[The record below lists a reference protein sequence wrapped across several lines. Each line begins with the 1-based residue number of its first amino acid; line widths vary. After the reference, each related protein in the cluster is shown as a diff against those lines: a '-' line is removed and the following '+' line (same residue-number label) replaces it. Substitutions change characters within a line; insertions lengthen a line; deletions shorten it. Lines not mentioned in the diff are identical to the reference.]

1 MDFDEILPDLG
12 EYGTYQKLVLWFL
25 LLPGT
30 MPCGFH
36 AYNQLFMAFT
46 PEHWCRVPDLDDKE
60 LSSEVIKNLSIP
72 YDDVSGEYSS
82 CQRYD
87 YNFSQYMSSSR
98 YLDGGGILGPPPDAK
113 VIPCDNGW
121 HYDLPEYSTS
131 VVSDWDLVCDSSFYP
146 TLALVL
152 LGASGLVGNY
162 IFGYIQDGCGRRP
175 AFFIYLLIES
185 AFGIATAFAPT
196 FHWWLVC
203 RVGVGFTVPAI
214 MSTPMVL
221 AIELVGPGKR
231 TYTTVIMNV
240 AYSFTLILLSGV
252 AYLVRDWAQL
262 SLATTIPFL
271 AFFFFW
277 CVLPE
282 SPRWLLANGRLE
294 EAEKI
299 MRKMAR
305 VNRKQLPENYMA
317 NLRRKHEIE
326 KYMTGKEDE
335 KVQRSYGVMDL
346 FRTPN
351 LCRKTLIITFIWFT
365 NTSVYVGLS
374 YYAPALGG
382 DAYLNFFLAGL
393 AELPTYLFLW
403 PSTEYWGR
411 RWTLCFSMV
420 VGGSACV
427 ATVLTQN
434 DPTVTL
440 VLYCVG
446 KFGISASFVVL
457 PLMASELYPTVVRGM
472 GLSVSAVAGMIGPI
486 VIPLINHLGSEM
498 MVLPLIIMGI
508 LLNLGG
514 IFSLMLPETLHQHL
528 PQTLEE
534 GEEFGKHWTMSDYC
548 ACCPKQPSS
557 MNGTARKMSTT
568 DSVLQD
574 RLSDGAPEESFPVSN
589 LLKSQ
594 DQERAIEDTLGGG
607 RTVEDVS
614 NPGTRGSD
622 DGRQQ
627 HHRVSFDE
635 SSLASVGSI
644 NRRRKAG
651 SPTYTQSPSPEQD
664 EEEHKLIPTSRK
676 VTVV

>member
-36 AYNQLFMAFT
+36 AYNQLFMAFK
-46 PEHWCRVPDLDDKE
+46 PKHWCNVPELDDKD
-60 LSSEVIKNLSIP
+60 LSLEAMKNISIP
-72 YDDVSGEYSS
+72 YNNVSGEYSS

-87 YNFSQYMSSSR
+87 YNFTQYMSSSR
-98 YLDGGGILGPPPDAK
+98 YLDGGGILGPPPDAEI
-113 VIPCDNGW
+113 IPCDKGW

-131 VVSDWDLVCDSSFYP
+131 VVSDWDLVCDDSFYP

-196 FHWWLVC
+196 FTWWVVC

-221 AIELVGPGKR
+221 AIELVGPGQR

-240 AYSFTLILLSGV
+240 AYSCTLIMLAGV

-299 MRKMAR
+299 MKKMAR

-335 KVQRSYGVMDL
+335 KVKRSYGVRDL
-346 FRTPN
+346 FRTRN
-351 LCRKTLIITFIWFT
+351 LCRKTSIITFIWFT

-420 VGGSACV
+420 IGGSACV

-514 IFSLMLPETLHQHL
+514 LFSLMLPETLHQHL

-534 GEEFGKHWTMSDYC
+534 GEEFGKNLTMSDYC
-548 ACCPKQPSS
+548 TCCPKRPSS
-557 MNGTARKMSTT
+557 MNGIARKMSTA

-574 RLSDGAPEESFPVSN
+574 GLSDGAPEESFPVSN
-589 LLKSQ
+589 LLTST
-594 DQERAIEDTLGGG
+594 DQERTPVDPLGGG
-607 RTVEDVS
+607 KNEEDT
-614 NPGTRGSD
+614 GTRGVEG
-622 DGRQQ
+622 GRQQ
-627 HHRVSFDE
+627 QQQHRVSFDE

-651 SPTYTQSPSPEQD
+651 SPTYMQSPSPEHN
-664 EEEHKLIPTSRK
+664 EEERKLIPTGRK